1 MSADAFHTLCP
12 PLLVLMCIASR
23 HSQGN
28 PGLAGP
34 AGTPGKDG
42 PKGVRGDG
50 GPSGRPGD
58 AGLRGTAGTPGE
70 KGDPGEDGPH
80 VCSFTGSRLARL

>member
-1 MSADAFHTLCP
+1 
-12 PLLVLMCIASR
+12 MCIASR

-50 GPSGRPGD
+50 V
-58 AGLRGTAGTPGE
+58 LLE
-70 KGDPGEDGPH
+70 DPGTLACVG
-80 VCSFTGSRLARL
+80 RLGLLERREILVKMDLT